1 MQARMVISSSCQS
14 TCLCVFCLQAW
25 VTLPSCLTFENLI
38 SICLKEGPF
47 RTESTWSFMDL
58 VAHISPKSWEHLNYS
73 KAVFSIPFSF
83 DSIIARDVSS
93 NSQIMCSALSR
104 LLVEFHN
111 FFISF
116 IYWFINYYFCLVL
129 ITMLLFV
136 FCCRSLFSSFQ
147 GRIYFYSIVSHSVS
161 LRSYFELFQAG
172 CNLHALGLITGVLSS
187 FGGFITPSFFTFLLS
202 LCWCLCI

>member
-1 MQARMVISSSCQS
+1 
-14 TCLCVFCLQAW
+14 
-25 VTLPSCLTFENLI
+25 
-38 SICLKEGPF
+38 
-47 RTESTWSFMDL
+47 MDL
-58 VAHISPKSWEHLNYS
+58 VAHISPKSWEHLNYF

-104 LLVEFHN
+104 LLVEFCN
-111 FFISF
+111 FFYF
-116 IYWFINYYFCLVL
+116 IHLLIHQLYYFCLVL

-147 GRIYFYSIVSHSVS
+147 GRIYFYSVVSHSVS

-202 LCWCLCI
+202 LC